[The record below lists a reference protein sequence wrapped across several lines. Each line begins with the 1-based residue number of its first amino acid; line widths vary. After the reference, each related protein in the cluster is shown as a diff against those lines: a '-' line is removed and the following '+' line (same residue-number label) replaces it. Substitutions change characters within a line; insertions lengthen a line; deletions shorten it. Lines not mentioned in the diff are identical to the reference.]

1 MEHVDEI
8 LFSITAGDVD
18 FVFETEFP
26 EVSEEQRESIKK
38 RLSQGLYRE
47 WIEDV
52 KEFIDYE
59 LN

>member
-1 MEHVDEI
+1 MKHVDEI
-8 LFSITAGDVD
+8 LFSITTDDVD

-38 RLSQGLYRE
+38 LSQGLYSE
-47 WIEDV
+47 WVEDV
-52 KEFIDYE
+52 KEFINYE